1 VSKICFNSISILMI
15 NAQKRVSVKY
25 IINYFE
31 CHRLFVFGL
40 ANNSENY
47 LENHDK
53 IKCVLL

>member
-1 VSKICFNSISILMI
+1 MI